1 MITNDTQLVIVDEW
15 SDSTMES
22 DLAKSILQGG
32 WMVTAVKHGQPRTVL
47 NNSPYYITTN
57 HVPDFGEEDENVR
70 RRIDIF
76 TTESLPRT
84 RPGVNRWLY
93 DHAMDCVA
101 WIAEEINANR
111 HLIPEHELWYEAG
124 DSERLT
130 ISANEGQSLFNNSQL
145 RRISEADLR
154 PDSVEEANVPVIH
167 HTFATEFRSRQMKR
181 KRRAAR

>member
-1 MITNDTQLVIVDEW
+1 M
-15 SDSTMES
+15 
-22 DLAKSILQGG
+22 
-32 WMVTAVKHGQPRTVL
+32 

-57 HVPDFGEEDENVR
+57 HVPDFGNEDENVR

-124 DSERLT
+124 DSEQLT
-130 ISANEGQSLFNNSQL
+130 ICANEGECLFNNTQG
-145 RRISEADLR
+145 RGISEADLL
-154 PDSVEEANVPVIH
+154 PDNLEEGNAPAIH
-167 HTFATEFRSRQMKR
+167 QTFATEFRSRQMKR
-181 KRRAAR
+181 KGTAGRHTALVGSDSSDTDIENSPTW